1 MKDKKFLSAFFII
14 GLTCFLAVSGMVSLV
29 AASDTTENVE
39 NLTIITADGR
49 EFLFTVEIATTVEE
63 RKKGLMFRRFLA
75 PQSGM
80 LFDYGEM
87 RKAAMWMKNTY
98 VPLDILFI
106 DDTGVIVNIAHNTV
120 PLSLIPISSDG
131 PVLCVLEIN
140 AGTAKSLNIKAGDV
154 VSNRIIKET
163 VE

>member
-1 MKDKKFLSAFFII
+1 MSKTL
-14 GLTCFLAVSGMVSLV
+14 L
-29 AASDTTENVE
+29 NVE

-87 RKAAMWMKNTY
+87 RKAAMWMKNTW
-98 VPLDILFI
+98 VSLDMLFV
-106 DDTGVIVNIAHNTV
+106 DAGGQIVNIAHRTV
-120 PLSLIPISSDG
+120 PHSLKHIRSHG
-131 PVLCVLEIN
+131 PVRAVLEIK
-140 AGTAKSLNIKAGDV
+140 GGLAKRLHLKAGDRLRHRMFLPRN
-154 VSNRIIKET
+154 SDR
-163 VE
+163 